1 MSEFV
6 VNGAVPL
13 EDGGMLLIDE
23 GREMLLYVWKGLV
36 WVTQEGDRQDRV
48 LGRGEWLR
56 IERAG
61 RTVVS
66 ALMPSSLALTTPN
79 EEDYAEAIAV
89 RPARDLQPVA
99 LYRGRP
105 RSLGALLNRAARAWV
120 RWTSASPAGTASA
133 A

>member
-6 VNGAVPL
+6 VNGALPL
-13 EDGGMLLIDE
+13 EDGGMLRIDE

-36 WVTQEGDRQDRV
+36 WVTQEGDRRDRV
-48 LGRGEWLR
+48 LQRGDWLR
-56 IERAG
+56 IDRDG

-79 EEDYAEAIAV
+79 EEDYAAAIAV
-89 RPARDLQPVA
+89 RPSRDLQPVV

-105 RSLGALLNRAARAWV
+105 RSLAALLNRAARAWAG
-120 RWTSASPAGTASA
+120 WISAPASRVSA